1 MCFYRGQSLV
11 FLMVLVLGF
20 VIGDGGCSAEG
31 QSHDYQA
38 VVNCRRAGVQVCE
51 IERKHKGNTG
61 RGESRY
67 HRGRERESASRRRRK
82 KKAMDEI
89 DKVRV
94 ADWGRVGK
102 KKTTKK

>member
-11 FLMVLVLGF
+11 FLMVLVLGS

-51 IERKHKGNTG
+51 IERKHKGTREEGSRDITEVGNERVQVG
-61 RGESRY
+61 GE
-67 HRGRERESASRRRRK
+67 RRRRWMWRYWDSK
-82 KKAMDEI
+82 SE
-89 DKVRV
+89 
-94 ADWGRVGK
+94 GG
-102 KKTTKK
+102 